1 MPKRLMTDWVVDE
14 PIPHPEYPRPQLKR
28 DDSSWLNLNGLWD
41 YKITKTKSGQVLSAG
56 KILVPFP
63 PESQLSGVNHVL
75 QPDEML
81 RYQRKF
87 FFSSSPDQRVVLHF
101 GAVDQNCRVYLNGKF
116 LGEHRGGY
124 LPFSFEVTGALSCQD
139 EGDLNRLVVEV
150 QDPTD
155 TSMDQRGKQVL
166 DPKAIWYTPI
176 SGIWQTVWLEIL
188 PLTYI
193 ENLKLTP
200 HLDQASLS
208 LECIINGENEGDL
221 RLMAE
226 VWDAGQKVVTLEL
239 PSNYPAEIYIPDP
252 VKWTPDNPHLYD
264 LKLQLVK
271 DGRLIDEV
279 SSYFAMRKFGKAR
292 DAAGYW
298 RFTLNDEI
306 LFLYGPLDQGY
317 FPDGLYTAPSEA
329 AMRYDLEYTKAIGCN
344 MVRKHVKVEPLT
356 WYRACDELGLIVWQ
370 DMPNGG
376 HKCED
381 WLSVFTIFTG
391 FHRNDRNFLRR
402 FGRTDQGNR
411 AQFLQELRA
420 MIRHLYN
427 VPSLAVW
434 VPFNE
439 SWGQFEALKTAKL
452 VKELDSTRLVDHAS
466 GWFDQGGGDFQ
477 SRHVYFK
484 KLSASQPDD
493 RILAV
498 TEFGGYSLMLPG
510 HSWDESSKF
519 GYRFLNSTE
528 TLTKAYL
535 DLLDK
540 EVKPLVAKGLAVAIY
555 TQTTDVEAE
564 VNGYLSY
571 DRKVEK
577 IDRELIR
584 QKHEELI
591 RLGSVGQIE
600 V

>member
-1 MPKRLMTDWVVDE
+1 MID
-14 PIPHPEYPRPQLKR
+14 
-28 DDSSWLNLNGLWD
+28 
-41 YKITKTKSGQVLSAG
+41 
-56 KILVPFP
+56 
-63 PESQLSGVNHVL
+63 
-75 QPDEML
+75 
-81 RYQRKF
+81 
-87 FFSSSPDQRVVLHF
+87 
-101 GAVDQNCRVYLNGKF
+101 VYG
-116 LGEHRGGY
+116 H
-124 LPFSFEVTGALSCQD
+124 
-139 EGDLNRLVVEV
+139 
-150 QDPTD
+150 
-155 TSMDQRGKQVL
+155 
-166 DPKAIWYTPI
+166 
-176 SGIWQTVWLEIL
+176 
-188 PLTYI
+188 
-193 ENLKLTP
+193 
-200 HLDQASLS
+200 
-208 LECIINGENEGDL
+208 
-221 RLMAE
+221 
-226 VWDAGQKVVTLEL
+226 GQKVTALEV
-239 PSNYPAEIYIPDP
+239 PENRKAVISIPDP
-252 VKWTPDNPHLYD
+252 IKWTPDNPYLYD
-264 LKLQLVK
+264 LKLQLVRGGK
-271 DGRLIDEV
+271 VLDEV
-279 SSYFAMRKFGKAR
+279 SSYFAMRKFGKLR

-298 RFTLNDEI
+298 RFTLNDDI

-344 MVRKHVKVEPLT
+344 MVRKHIKVEPLT

-402 FGRTDQGNR
+402 FGRTDQANR
-411 AQFLQELRA
+411 AQFLEELRA
-420 MIRHLYN
+420 MIKHLYN

-452 VKELDSTRLVDHAS
+452 VKDLDATRLVDHAS

-484 KLSASQPDD
+484 RLSASQPDD

-519 GYRFLNSTE
+519 GYRFLSSKE

-535 DLLDK
+535 DLLEK
-540 EVKPLVAKGLAVAIY
+540 EVKPLIAKGLAAAIY

-577 IDRELIR
+577 MDRELIR

-591 RLGSVGQIE
+591 RLGSML
-600 V
+600 

>member
-1 MPKRLMTDWVVDE
+1 MNTKTLITNWMVDD

-28 DDSSWLNLNGLWD
+28 YEASWLNLNGLWD
-41 YKITKTKSGQVLSAG
+41 YQITKTKAGQVLKEG

-63 PESQLSGVNHVL
+63 PESQLSGVNHIL
-75 QPDEML
+75 QPDETL
-81 RYQRKF
+81 RYQREF
-87 FFSSSPDQRVVLHF
+87 IFRHHPGQRVILHF
-101 GAVDQNCRVYLNGKF
+101 GAVDQNCRVYLNSKP

-124 LPFSFEVTGALSCQD
+124 LPFSFEVTEALPSHD
-139 EGDLNRLVVEV
+139 AGNLNQLVLEV

-166 DPKAIWYTPI
+166 NPKAIWYTSV

-188 PLTYI
+188 PLTFI
-193 ENLKLTP
+193 ESLKLTP
-200 HLDQASLS
+200 NLDNASLS
-208 LECIINGENEGDL
+208 LECVINGEIGGNLSLQIEAYSGEHL
-221 RLMAE
+221 VTTLQAPVIGE
-226 VWDAGQKVVTLEL
+226 V
-239 PSNYPAEIYIPDP
+239 EISIPDP
-252 VKWTPDNPHLYD
+252 IKWTPENPHLYD
-264 LKLQLVK
+264 LKLQLLQ
-271 DGRLIDEV
+271 DGRVIDEV
-279 SSYFAMRKFGKAR
+279 ASYFAMRKFGKAR

-344 MVRKHVKVEPLT
+344 MVRKHIKVEPLT

-391 FHRNDRNFLRR
+391 FHRNDRNFLKR
-402 FGRTDQGNR
+402 FGRTDKANR
-411 AQFLQELRA
+411 AQFLEELQA
-420 MIRHLYN
+420 MITHLYN
-427 VPSLAVW
+427 VPSLGVW

-439 SWGQFEALKTAKL
+439 SWGQFESLKTAKL
-452 VKELDSTRLVDHAS
+452 VKELDPTRLVDHAS

-484 KLSASQPDD
+484 KLSASQPDE

-519 GYRFLNSTE
+519 GYRFLDSSE
-528 TLTKAYL
+528 ALTKAYL
-535 DLLDK
+535 SLLEK
-540 EVKPLVAKGLAVAIY
+540 EVKPLIAKGLAVAIY

-577 IDRELIR
+577 MDRDLIR
-584 QKHEELI
+584 AKHEELI
-591 RLGSVGQIE
+591 RLGSVS
-600 V
+600 